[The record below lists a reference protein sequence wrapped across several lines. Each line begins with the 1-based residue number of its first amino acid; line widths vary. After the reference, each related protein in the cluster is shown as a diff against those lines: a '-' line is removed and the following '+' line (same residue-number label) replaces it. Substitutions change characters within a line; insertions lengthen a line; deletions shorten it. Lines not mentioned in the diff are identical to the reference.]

1 MPKQTDRRHCFPL
14 EFQKAVVSRESDYA
28 RLSRSMGKRGYRL
41 SKQFIGAVGLGTRRV
56 PAEQLRKMC
65 EVLGLDEMERR
76 RLHRAAAMDY
86 GFDIGGL
93 DA

>member
-1 MPKQTDRRHCFPL
+1 MADRRHCFPL
-14 EFQKAVVSRESDYA
+14 EFQKALVSRESDYA
-28 RLSRSMGKRGYRL
+28 RLSRRMTQRGYRL
-41 SKQFIGAVGLGTRRV
+41 SRQFIAAVGIGDKRV
-56 PAEQLRKMC
+56 PAEQLVRIC
-65 EVLGLDEMERR
+65 EVLGLDEAERR